1 MIELLGDDFSI
12 KIKPENPLYNTMK
25 RFSGETVLITL
36 IPNINREKNEKKA
49 PKVFD
54 TIDRDVVFN
63 DFFNAFF
70 WSNLPEKEQPLVYV
84 MLKNHLYQILGSDKG
99 KKSLEKIE
107 NNIYKVEEL
116 YLVLNNPA

>member
-36 IPNINREKNEKKA
+36 IPNINREKNEKKT